1 MIRFPQPW
9 AYNQTPPD
17 VHPKIKP
24 RYHIHI
30 CVPCYNEPSD
40 IVFATCAL
48 LTLTRTRTRT
58 RTRTPLPTPN
68 PPNPHTQ
75 PNPNPNPNPSPNP
88 EPFLRAQPYPNM
100 TPNQVRGRAGT
111 PAPVG
116 EDDRLHAR

>member
-1 MIRFPQPW
+1 VIRFPQPW

-48 LTLTRTRTRT
+48 LTLTRTRT
-58 RTRTPLPTPN
+58 
-68 PPNPHTQ
+68 
-75 PNPNPNPNPSPNP
+75 
-88 EPFLRAQPYPNM
+88 
-100 TPNQVRGRAGT
+100 
-111 PAPVG
+111 
-116 EDDRLHAR
+116 

>member
-75 PNPNPNPNPSPNP
+75 PNPNPNPNTLTRCEAALALRHPWAKTTVYMLDDGESTRA
-88 EPFLRAQPYPNM
+88 EP
-100 TPNQVRGRAGT
+100 
-111 PAPVG
+111 
-116 EDDRLHAR
+116 

>member
-40 IVFATCAL
+40 IVFAT
-48 LTLTRTRTRT
+48 
-58 RTRTPLPTPN
+58 
-68 PPNPHTQ
+68 
-75 PNPNPNPNPSPNP
+75 
-88 EPFLRAQPYPNM
+88 
-100 TPNQVRGRAGT
+100 
-111 PAPVG
+111 
-116 EDDRLHAR
+116 